1 LTLDIKLNSL
11 AGASALAKQYKA
23 KAKSD
28 GEDIISPLV
37 EQAATAILGAVGQ

>member
-1 LTLDIKLNSL
+1 MIDRRRLIG
-11 AGASALAKQYKA
+11 GAAALAKQYKA

-37 EQAATAILGAVGQ
+37 EQAATAIVGAVGK